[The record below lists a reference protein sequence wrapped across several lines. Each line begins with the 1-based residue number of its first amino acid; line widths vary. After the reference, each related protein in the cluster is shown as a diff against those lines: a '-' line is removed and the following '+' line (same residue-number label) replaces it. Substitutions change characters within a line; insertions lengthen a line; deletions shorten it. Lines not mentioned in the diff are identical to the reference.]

1 MLQTHSGGWVHRG
14 SWLNSLPHGCP
25 WTPVAQLLLVAASA
39 QAETHRLLTSNSLQ
53 AVGVKVARFPSLS
66 CPLEGAAPSKNRF
79 KNSVYRCAGGYDGQ
93 RKN

>member
-1 MLQTHSGGWVHRG
+1 MGAPRELAE
-14 SWLNSLPHGCP
+14 LPAP
-25 WTPVAQLLLVAASA
+25 WMPVDTPAAQQLLVAASA

-53 AVGVKVARFPSLS
+53 AVGVKVAHFPSLS